1 MAELE
6 NEAGDLKEPTSESLL
21 DLIEAKKELNKLDW
35 GDRARLLAQGFSM
48 GWSDE
53 FIAGVKSLSPNTT
66 YDEAVSEER
75 DEIKDAQAKPG
86 SLKYEIGG
94 AVVPALIEA
103 PFTGG
108 TSIPATAARYAL
120 GTGAKLMTQ
129 GAIQGATTTIGQKEG
144 SLGERIGDNVGEIA
158 LNTAGGALLNPVVQK
173 VGGKVVNVI
182 KGTAD
187 PIIRKLKGQLGR
199 KVEDELVRI
208 AKKSGLEIDEIIKQ
222 INLGKTIPEL
232 NETVAAEVRSFYS
245 KASDSKSIRAE
256 GLTSRAD
263 KNLKAVTG
271 GFQQDLA
278 PDAKVGNILQ
288 FVQQSQAAVRK
299 AASDNYTKIYEQ
311 FSNFKSNNLN
321 LAIEEILQKQP
332 TLRGNLR
339 SLMTGLGK
347 DTPFVV
353 EEGVLKLTKDIDL
366 KTAEKIR
373 GLLFERA
380 DKLYKSGN
388 GTLGEVASTL
398 ETNLRSIIDKT
409 SPELSMTRNLWRR
422 IMSSRDNFEEGT
434 KIFGKSSDEV
444 EIIFEKI
451 VASGDKQ
458 LIESFRSGVASAIR
472 GKREGRTK
480 INFINN
486 LGNLD
491 SKESLILQKIYPDEA
506 LDNIIDKINLAKASI
521 MAQGKIMGQ
530 SPTAETLAAASRVGT
545 VDDAYALTRVLAS
558 GGTDIG
564 AGVQLLK
571 KFIPTKSNALNQ
583 DQMQQVAELL
593 ISQNKQLLRDALTNN
608 EARNALIKSINDI
621 SDRLIAGG
629 AKATVQE
636 TSDLA
641 EDSSLITEAFA
652 EDIDPADYRVI
663 ENLSSNLSPST
674 KEKILRITID
684 SGNLVDEDGNFIQ
697 TFSPNK

>member
-1 MAELE
+1 MTEEEKLE
-6 NEAGDLKEPTSESLL
+6 N
-21 DLIEAKKELNKLDW
+21 LIEAQLSMQELTFA
-35 GDRARLLAQGFSM
+35 DRARLMSQGALMNF
-48 GWSDE
+48 SDE
-53 FIAGVKSLSPNTT
+53 FFAMVRSIGTET
-66 YDEAVSEER
+66 YDEAITDER
-75 DEIKDAQAKPG
+75 DKLKKAQGKDG

-94 AVVPALIEA
+94 AMLPLALA

-108 TSIPATAARYAL
+108 ATVAPTVARYVI
-120 GTGAKLMTQ
+120 GTGGKLATQ
-129 GAIQGATTTIGQKEG
+129 GAIQGATSSVGRQEG
-144 SLGERIGDNVGEIA
+144 NIVDRVTDNKADIA
-158 LNTAGGALLNPVVQK
+158 LSAGGGALLNPLVQK
-173 VGGKVVNVI
+173 VGGKVVEGI
-182 KGTAD
+182 TKLAE
-187 PIIRKLKGQLGR
+187 PLIRKIRSQLA
-199 KVEDELVRI
+199 KPIEDELARI
-208 AKKSGLEIDEIIKQ
+208 ARTSGKTIDEIIEEISQ
-222 INLGKTIPEL
+222 GKTIPEL
-232 NETVAAEVRSFYS
+232 RETTAAEVRGFYS
-245 KASDSKSIRAE
+245 KAQDETKSTIADSLISRKESGVIDVFSTLQKDLSSIEKTGNVLKFITNSRNFVKKSASDSY
-256 GLTSRAD
+256 D
-263 KNLKAVTG
+263 
-271 GFQQDLA
+271 
-278 PDAKVGNILQ
+278 
-288 FVQQSQAAVRK
+288 
-299 AASDNYTKIYEQ
+299 KIYSK
-311 FSNFKSNNLN
+311 FADFRSNNIN

-332 TLRGNLR
+332 TLRGSLR

-521 MAQGKIMGQ
+521 MAQGRIMGQ

-593 ISQNKQLLRDALTNN
+593 VSQNKQLLRDALTNN

-641 EDSSLITEAFA
+641 ENTSLITQAFA
-652 EDIDPADYRVI
+652 DEINPADYRII
-663 ENLSSNLSPST
+663 EDLSSNISPST

-684 SGNLVDEDGNFIQ
+684 SGNLVDEDGKFIR

>member
-1 MAELE
+1 MTEEEKLE
-6 NEAGDLKEPTSESLL
+6 N
-21 DLIEAKKELNKLDW
+21 LIEAQLSMQELTFA
-35 GDRARLLAQGFSM
+35 DRARLMSQGALMNF
-48 GWSDE
+48 SDE
-53 FIAGVKSLSPNTT
+53 FFAMIRSIGTET
-66 YDEAVSEER
+66 YDEAITDER
-75 DEIKDAQAKPG
+75 DKLKKAQGKDG

-94 AVVPALIEA
+94 AMLPLAFA

-108 TSIPATAARYAL
+108 ATIAPTIARYAI
-120 GTGAKLMTQ
+120 GTGGKLATQ
-129 GAIQGATTTIGQKEG
+129 GAIQGATSSVGRQEG
-144 SLGERIGDNVGEIA
+144 NIVDRVTDNKADIA
-158 LNTAGGALLNPVVQK
+158 VSAGGGALLNPLVQK
-173 VGGKVVNVI
+173 VGGKVVEGI
-182 KGTAD
+182 TKLAE
-187 PIIRKLKGQLGR
+187 PLIRKIRSQLA
-199 KVEDELVRI
+199 KPIEDELARI
-208 AKKSGLEIDEIIKQ
+208 ARTSGKTIDEIIEEISQ
-222 INLGKTIPEL
+222 GKTIPEL
-232 NETVAAEVRSFYS
+232 RETTAAEVRGFYS
-245 KASDSKSIRAE
+245 KAQDETKSTIADSLISRKESGVIDVFSTLQKDLSSIE
-256 GLTSRAD
+256 KTGNVLKFITNSR
-263 KNLKAVTG
+263 N
-271 GFQQDLA
+271 
-278 PDAKVGNILQ
+278 
-288 FVQQSQAAVRK
+288 FVKK
-299 AASDNYTKIYEQ
+299 AASDSYDKIYNK
-311 FSNFKSNNLN
+311 FADFRSNNIN

-332 TLRGNLR
+332 TLRGSLR

-398 ETNLRSIIDKT
+398 EKNLRSIIDTT

-684 SGNLVDEDGNFIQ
+684 SGNLVDEDGKFIR

>member
-1 MAELE
+1 MDEKEEL
-6 NEAGDLKEPTSESLL
+6 KQL
-21 DLIEAKKELNKLDW
+21 DKLIEAKLAMQELNFA
-35 GDRARLLAQGFSM
+35 DRARLISQGALMNF
-48 GWSDE
+48 SDE
-53 FIAGVKSLSPNTT
+53 FFAMIRSIGTET
-66 YDEAVSEER
+66 YDEAITDER
-75 DEIKDAQAKPG
+75 DKLKKAQGKDG

-94 AVVPALIEA
+94 AMLPLAFA

-108 TSIPATAARYAL
+108 ATIAPTIARYAI
-120 GTGAKLMTQ
+120 GTGGKLATQ
-129 GAIQGATTTIGQKEG
+129 GAIQGATSSVGRQEG
-144 SLGERIGDNVGEIA
+144 NIVDRITDNKTDIA
-158 LNTAGGALLNPVVQK
+158 VSATGGALLNPLVQK
-173 VGGKVVNVI
+173 VGGKVVEGI
-182 KGTAD
+182 TKLAE
-187 PIIRKLKGQLGR
+187 PLIRKIRSQLA
-199 KVEDELVRI
+199 KPIEDELARI
-208 AKKSGLEIDEIIKQ
+208 ARTSGKTIDEIIEEISQ
-222 INLGKTIPEL
+222 GKTIPEL
-232 NETVAAEVRSFYS
+232 RETTAAEVRGFYS
-245 KASDSKSIRAE
+245 KAQDETKSTIADSLISRKESGVIDVFSTLQKDLSSIE
-256 GLTSRAD
+256 KTGNVLKFITNSR
-263 KNLKAVTG
+263 N
-271 GFQQDLA
+271 
-278 PDAKVGNILQ
+278 
-288 FVQQSQAAVRK
+288 FVKK
-299 AASDNYTKIYEQ
+299 AASDSYDKIYNK
-311 FSNFKSNNLN
+311 FADFRSNNIN

-332 TLRGNLR
+332 TLRGSLR

-398 ETNLRSIIDKT
+398 ETNLRSIIDTT

-521 MAQGKIMGQ
+521 MAQGRIMGQ

-684 SGNLVDEDGNFIQ
+684 SGNLVDEDGNFIR

>member
-1 MAELE
+1 MDEKEEL
-6 NEAGDLKEPTSESLL
+6 KQL
-21 DLIEAKKELNKLDW
+21 DKLIEAKLAMQELNFA
-35 GDRARLLAQGFSM
+35 DRARLISQGALMNF
-48 GWSDE
+48 SDE
-53 FIAGVKSLSPNTT
+53 FFAMIRSIGTET
-66 YDEAVSEER
+66 YDEAITDER
-75 DEIKDAQAKPG
+75 DKLKKAQGKDG

-94 AVVPALIEA
+94 AMLPLALA

-108 TSIPATAARYAL
+108 ATVAPTIARYVI
-120 GTGAKLMTQ
+120 GTGGKLATQ
-129 GAIQGATTTIGQKEG
+129 GAIQGATSSVGRQEG
-144 SLGERIGDNVGEIA
+144 NIVDRITDNKTDIA
-158 LNTAGGALLNPVVQK
+158 VSATGGALLNPLVQK
-173 VGGKVVNVI
+173 VGGKVVEGI
-182 KGTAD
+182 TKLAE
-187 PIIRKLKGQLGR
+187 PLIRKIRSQLA
-199 KVEDELVRI
+199 KPIEDELARI
-208 AKKSGLEIDEIIKQ
+208 ARTSGKTIDEIIEEISQ
-222 INLGKTIPEL
+222 GKTIPEL
-232 NETVAAEVRSFYS
+232 RETTAAEVRGFYS
-245 KASDSKSIRAE
+245 KAQDETKSTIADSLISRKESGVIDVFSTLQKDLSSIE
-256 GLTSRAD
+256 KTGNVLKFITNSR
-263 KNLKAVTG
+263 N
-271 GFQQDLA
+271 
-278 PDAKVGNILQ
+278 
-288 FVQQSQAAVRK
+288 FVKK
-299 AASDNYTKIYEQ
+299 AASDSYDKIYNK
-311 FSNFKSNNLN
+311 FADFRSNNIN

-332 TLRGNLR
+332 TLRGSLR

-684 SGNLVDEDGNFIQ
+684 SGNLVDEDGNFIR

>member
-1 MAELE
+1 MTEEEKLE
-6 NEAGDLKEPTSESLL
+6 N
-21 DLIEAKKELNKLDW
+21 LIEAQLSMQELTFA
-35 GDRARLLAQGFSM
+35 DRARLMSQGALMNF
-48 GWSDE
+48 SDE
-53 FIAGVKSLSPNTT
+53 FFAMVRSIGTET
-66 YDEAVSEER
+66 YDEAITDER
-75 DEIKDAQAKPG
+75 DKLKKAQGKDG

-94 AVVPALIEA
+94 AMLPLAFA

-108 TSIPATAARYAL
+108 ATIAPTIARYAI
-120 GTGAKLMTQ
+120 GTGGKLATQ
-129 GAIQGATTTIGQKEG
+129 GAVQGATSAVGRQEG
-144 SLGERIGDNVGEIA
+144 NIVDRVTDNKADIA
-158 LNTAGGALLNPVVQK
+158 LSAGGGALLNPLVQK
-173 VGGKVVNVI
+173 VGGKVVEGI
-182 KGTAD
+182 TKLAE
-187 PIIRKLKGQLGR
+187 PLIRKIRSQLA
-199 KVEDELVRI
+199 KPIEDELARI
-208 AKKSGLEIDEIIKQ
+208 ARTSGKTIDEIIEEISQ
-222 INLGKTIPEL
+222 GKTIPEL
-232 NETVAAEVRSFYS
+232 RETTAAEVRGFYS
-245 KASDSKSIRAE
+245 KAQDETKSTIADSLISRKESGVIDVFSTLQKDLSSIE
-256 GLTSRAD
+256 KTGNVLKFITNSR
-263 KNLKAVTG
+263 N
-271 GFQQDLA
+271 
-278 PDAKVGNILQ
+278 
-288 FVQQSQAAVRK
+288 FVKK
-299 AASDNYTKIYEQ
+299 AASDSYDKIYNK
-311 FSNFKSNNLN
+311 FADFRSNNIN

-332 TLRGNLR
+332 TLRGSLR

-521 MAQGKIMGQ
+521 MAQGRIMGQ

-593 ISQNKQLLRDALTNN
+593 VSQNKQLLRDALTNN

-641 EDSSLITEAFA
+641 ENTSLITQAFA
-652 EDIDPADYRVI
+652 DEINPADYRII
-663 ENLSSNLSPST
+663 EDLSSNLSPST
-674 KEKILRITID
+674 KDKILRITID
-684 SGNLVDEDGNFIQ
+684 SGSLVDEDGKFIR

>member
-1 MAELE
+1 MDEKEEL
-6 NEAGDLKEPTSESLL
+6 KQL
-21 DLIEAKKELNKLDW
+21 DKLIEAKLAMQELNFA
-35 GDRARLLAQGFSM
+35 DRARLISQGALMNF
-48 GWSDE
+48 SDE
-53 FIAGVKSLSPNTT
+53 FFAMIRSIGTET
-66 YDEAVSEER
+66 YDEAITDER
-75 DEIKDAQAKPG
+75 DKLKKAQGKDG

-94 AVVPALIEA
+94 AMLPLAFA

-108 TSIPATAARYAL
+108 ATIAPTIARYAI
-120 GTGAKLMTQ
+120 GTGGKLATQ
-129 GAIQGATTTIGQKEG
+129 GAIQGATSSVGRQEG
-144 SLGERIGDNVGEIA
+144 NIVDRITDNKTDIA
-158 LNTAGGALLNPVVQK
+158 VSATGGALLNPLVQK
-173 VGGKVVNVI
+173 VGGKVVEGI
-182 KGTAD
+182 TKLAE
-187 PIIRKLKGQLGR
+187 PLIRKIRSQLA
-199 KVEDELVRI
+199 KPIEDELARI
-208 AKKSGLEIDEIIKQ
+208 ARTSGKTIDEIIEEISQ
-222 INLGKTIPEL
+222 GKTIPEL
-232 NETVAAEVRSFYS
+232 RETTAAEVRGFYS
-245 KASDSKSIRAE
+245 KAQDETKSTIADSLISRKESGVIDVFSTLQKDLSSIE
-256 GLTSRAD
+256 KTGNVLKFITNSR
-263 KNLKAVTG
+263 N
-271 GFQQDLA
+271 
-278 PDAKVGNILQ
+278 
-288 FVQQSQAAVRK
+288 FVKK
-299 AASDNYTKIYEQ
+299 AASDSYDKIYNK
-311 FSNFKSNNLN
+311 FADFRSNNIN

-332 TLRGNLR
+332 TLRGSLR

-398 ETNLRSIIDKT
+398 EKNLRSIIDTT

-684 SGNLVDEDGNFIQ
+684 SGNLVDEDGNFIR

>member
-1 MAELE
+1 MDEKEEL
-6 NEAGDLKEPTSESLL
+6 KQL
-21 DLIEAKKELNKLDW
+21 DKLIEAKLAMQELNFA
-35 GDRARLLAQGFSM
+35 DRARLISQGALMNF
-48 GWSDE
+48 SDE
-53 FIAGVKSLSPNTT
+53 FFAMIRSIGTET
-66 YDEAVSEER
+66 YDEAITDER
-75 DEIKDAQAKPG
+75 DKLKKAQGKDG

-94 AVVPALIEA
+94 AMLPLAFA

-108 TSIPATAARYAL
+108 ATIAPTIARYAI
-120 GTGAKLMTQ
+120 GTGGKLATQ
-129 GAIQGATTTIGQKEG
+129 GAIQGATSSVGRQEG
-144 SLGERIGDNVGEIA
+144 NIVDRVTDNKADIA
-158 LNTAGGALLNPVVQK
+158 VSAGGGALLNPLVQK
-173 VGGKVVNVI
+173 VGGKVVEGI
-182 KGTAD
+182 TKLAE
-187 PIIRKLKGQLGR
+187 PLIRKIRSQLA
-199 KVEDELVRI
+199 KPIEDELARI
-208 AKKSGLEIDEIIKQ
+208 ARTSGKTIDEIIEEISQ
-222 INLGKTIPEL
+222 GKTIPEL
-232 NETVAAEVRSFYS
+232 RETTAAEVRGFYS
-245 KASDSKSIRAE
+245 KAQDETKSTIADSLISRKESGVIDVFSTLQKDLSSIE
-256 GLTSRAD
+256 KTGNVLKFITNSR
-263 KNLKAVTG
+263 N
-271 GFQQDLA
+271 
-278 PDAKVGNILQ
+278 
-288 FVQQSQAAVRK
+288 FVKK
-299 AASDNYTKIYEQ
+299 AASDSYDKIYNK
-311 FSNFKSNNLN
+311 FADFRSNNIN

-332 TLRGNLR
+332 TLRGSLR

-398 ETNLRSIIDKT
+398 EKNLRSIIDTT

-684 SGNLVDEDGNFIQ
+684 SGNLVDEDGNFIR

>member
-1 MAELE
+1 MDEKEELE
-6 NEAGDLKEPTSESLL
+6 QL
-21 DLIEAKKELNKLDW
+21 DKLIEAKLAMQELNFA
-35 GDRARLLAQGFSM
+35 DRARLISQGALMNF
-48 GWSDE
+48 SDE
-53 FIAGVKSLSPNTT
+53 FFAMIRSIGTET
-66 YDEAVSEER
+66 YDEAITDER
-75 DEIKDAQAKPG
+75 DKLKKAQGKDG

-94 AVVPALIEA
+94 AMLPLAFA

-108 TSIPATAARYAL
+108 ATIAPTIARYAI
-120 GTGAKLMTQ
+120 GTGGKLATQ
-129 GAIQGATTTIGQKEG
+129 GAVQGATSAVGRQEG
-144 SLGERIGDNVGEIA
+144 NIVDRITDNKTDIA
-158 LNTAGGALLNPVVQK
+158 VSATGGALLNPLVQK
-173 VGGKVVNVI
+173 VGGKVVEGI
-182 KGTAD
+182 TKLAE
-187 PIIRKLKGQLGR
+187 PLIRKIRSQLA
-199 KVEDELVRI
+199 KPIEDELARI
-208 AKKSGLEIDEIIKQ
+208 ARTSGKTIDEIIEEISQ
-222 INLGKTIPEL
+222 GKTIPEL
-232 NETVAAEVRSFYS
+232 RETTAAEVRGFYS
-245 KASDSKSIRAE
+245 KAQDETKSTIADSLISRKESGVIDVFSTLQKDLSSIE
-256 GLTSRAD
+256 KTGNVLKFITNSR
-263 KNLKAVTG
+263 N
-271 GFQQDLA
+271 
-278 PDAKVGNILQ
+278 
-288 FVQQSQAAVRK
+288 FVKK
-299 AASDNYTKIYEQ
+299 AASDSYDKIYNK
-311 FSNFKSNNLN
+311 FADFRSNNIN

-332 TLRGNLR
+332 TLRGSLR

-398 ETNLRSIIDKT
+398 ETNLRSIIDTT

-571 KFIPTKSNALNQ
+571 KFIPNKSNALNQ
-583 DQMQQVAELL
+583 DQMQEVAELL

-652 EDIDPADYRVI
+652 EDIDPSDYRII

-674 KEKILRITID
+674 KDKILRITID
-684 SGNLVDEDGNFIQ
+684 SGNLVDKDTGEFIR
-697 TFSPNK
+697 TFSPNR